1 MGQIYEINDR
11 IAMNKKVLSLIM
23 VLFSVIGSVKAQ
35 ETGRIT
41 IKGRITDASTGEP
54 VPFANLGV
62 VGTIAGGASDM
73 DGEFELQ
80 LPGTYADKTIRVSVV
95 GYGPYDI
102 KVADAAAREEGLKI
116 ALQPITYAIRQ
127 VDVNAQSLVY
137 RKMLKEA
144 AENIG
149 RNYFAK
155 PYNYRGYFQYQLSG
169 DATRQSSNEA
179 VVTVY
184 DSKGYNRSNT
194 ETAFKEL
201 HYKYNEVRRSEE
213 PKSVLDGLTYFD
225 DILTA
230 DIVRHTRNVLDVDN
244 IRDYR
249 LSNKGRLLFEG
260 DSVQVIGYEVEKPSL
275 STTGSEG
282 ASKCSGEIYINLKDY
297 AVLKNTMNITASD
310 YSRLGRNLIPAGDY
324 KTGPVKMTVTTNYKK
339 LESRYFLS
347 GITIAYTYGEGE
359 DKISGKMQYV
369 TTQANDRNPEAITGR
384 MYYEDIQPNPKFWDN
399 YTVYFEN

>member
-62 VGTIAGGASDM
+62 VGTIAGVASDM

-384 MYYEDIQPNPKFWDN
+384 MYYEDIQTNPKFWDN

>member
-62 VGTIAGGASDM
+62 VGTIAGVASDM

-384 MYYEDIQPNPKFWDN
+384 MYYEDIQSNPKFWDN